1 MKKIYQYGILS
12 GFLALCACG
21 NNSDNMDASGTFEAT
36 EVIVSAE
43 ANGKIEQLDIEEGSI
58 VTARQKLG
66 YIDTVQLYLQKEQL
80 LKNIRSVESN
90 RPDINKQIAA
100 TRQQIAPNTHPDIS
114 PPTAPDKY
122 SAENYSPSA
131 SDSCG
136 L

>member
-90 RPDINKQIAA
+90 RPDIQDSKSRRPKSNKGELS
-100 TRQQIAPNTHPDIS
+100 TCLNRMLPMKN
-114 PPTAPDKY
+114 
-122 SAENYSPSA
+122 N
-131 SDSCG
+131 
-136 L
+136 